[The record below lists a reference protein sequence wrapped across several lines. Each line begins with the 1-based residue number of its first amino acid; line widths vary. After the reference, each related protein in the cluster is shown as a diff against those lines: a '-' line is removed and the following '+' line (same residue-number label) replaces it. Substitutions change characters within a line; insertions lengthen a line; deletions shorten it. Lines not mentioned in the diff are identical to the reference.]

1 MNDAWIG
8 TSTRRAAA
16 LALVCGCSL
25 LSSSVYAQT
34 GVDDDRISLPEGP
47 GSLEGVG
54 ENVEVDP
61 NMALMR
67 WNIPIVVPK
76 GFEGMTPSLALSYAS
91 GNGGGPFGIGWS
103 METPT
108 IERMTSRGT
117 PRYITEDTFAHGGG
131 EELVLTETGG
141 SERVYRERFEGKFQR
156 YTWVDVGDG
165 KEGYWKVEY
174 PDGRV
179 GYFGA
184 DSEGNLVQSARTS
197 HPEGG
202 TYRYH
207 LVEVVD
213 PYGHELRYSYDKFGG
228 NKTLLTD
235 ITYVFVDD
243 APQYS
248 VQFDYELRQDLLSD
262 AGAGFEELLEYR
274 VTHVRVLHKE
284 QTARE
289 YVLSYE
295 DYTTSGGFSRL
306 TNVQTFGV
314 GGEAGGEDPNPVSF
328 SFGYSRA
335 LGVTCSPEM
344 GVDCDADRPYIRTL
358 PALQGGVSLGSGK
371 ATLIDINGDSLPDV
385 LDTTGGTHK
394 FFINRLTPDGNG
406 GWTQAFD
413 APVATSLNTS
423 LEIGGQSKVQVLDI
437 NGDGY
442 ADLVDTA
449 GGNYL
454 LNDPARAD
462 WKEVGVGFGISQS
475 KDINF
480 PDARFMDY
488 DNDKKIDIVVSD
500 SSNAQDPLRIYVNDG
515 ASFTA
520 QSFDGLGVAFSSPR
534 VQLSDM
540 NGDGLNDVIELV
552 GASPAQVRYR
562 LNLGLG
568 RYGQWESASDLDIAA
583 SEIANL
589 DFEDLNGDGISDVV
603 VVNPTEIKYM
613 INRNGNAFD
622 PPVTMTSADIDG
634 MLPTRDMSTRVLYA
648 DMNANGSEDVVWF
661 DANGNV
667 TYLEL
672 FPTRPNL
679 ISRIDNGLGF
689 VQQVTYGTSAEHA
702 ARAEAAGQP
711 WEMTLPNAMPVV
723 DKVDI
728 FVTLTGEEDGTG
740 LHEIIDYTYRNGFYD
755 GREKQFRGFGDVIST
770 LRGDETQEE
779 GRTVYEFDLGDQD
792 PWFSGL
798 MTRQVQESGGEVLNE
813 MLDEY
818 EDCDVEGAAAFNGDI
833 TVREQVRYICKVSSE
848 KIIEERR
855 PQAEWIT
862 TRIEYSYDGFGNV
875 TLERNLGDI
884 DSEGDELHTETEYA
898 TSSTRWL
905 LNLPAK
911 VTTYNDASMRSM
923 ERAEEHYFYD
933 GDDFV
938 GLSAGEVD
946 RGFLTRK
953 SSLIELPGTFIDEQ
967 RNRSDAHG
975 NIVEVLDP
983 LGAPSEENAHRR
995 TYSYDP
1001 MGLYVVATELRTSDA
1016 EGNPYQLRREARY
1029 DYTLGVTLE
1038 ATSWMVSRDGTP
1050 ETARRS
1056 TLVTYDHLGR
1066 ITSLEKPGDDP
1077 GKPSAEFVYELE
1089 APASRVAFLS
1099 RSQLNGEVDE
1109 EAYRCFDGKG
1119 RMFQTRT
1126 KVGSGEYLVTGFK
1139 AYNARGT
1146 VVREYEPYTATTSA
1160 CETAP
1165 PAGVRFTQTKLDAA
1179 FRPIEI
1185 TKADGEVYGTAS
1197 TTRTEYLP
1205 LAQVQYDEEDT
1216 SADGPH
1222 ANTPTTMRMDGIGR
1236 TVSIER
1242 LLNGEGGE
1250 QSATFQL
1257 LYDNTNSLAG
1267 YIDPAGNRHEQ
1278 VRDLKGR
1285 VLTVT
1290 NPNIGSVNYTY
1301 DAAGNIT
1308 HIEDA
1313 RGAIERRAYDGL
1325 NRKVERW
1332 DEADREGTLATLAYD
1347 FDPSCAVTECT
1358 NTPGVLATATYT
1370 IALGD
1375 GWTSQVTER
1384 AGYDVRGQ
1392 QIFAARDFGGLT
1404 DLVTRMAYDNA
1415 GRLTSVTHPDGT
1427 IIENSYDKA
1436 GRVMAMP
1443 GYVTSAS
1450 YEERGLLE
1458 ALTFVNGATMEI
1470 GYDALQRFDT
1480 IRSKDGGGQDIEGWD
1495 YTRDRVGNILN
1506 IGDLGT
1512 RAARPST
1519 AADFV
1524 YDDWY
1529 RVGTSQLSVGTANEE
1544 ILSYTYDTLD
1554 NVLSATS
1561 SLGEESRGHIGA
1573 YVYGD
1578 RPNMATEAGELKMA
1592 YDAAGHMTT
1601 HGDAQMAWD
1610 YMGRLTDTTRA
1621 DGKGAA
1627 YAYGVDE
1634 GRVAKV
1640 EDGSLTLYGYNDFKV
1655 RDGVAV
1661 SYARL
1666 KRQFVARHETPGFA
1680 GSFYPD
1686 ADGDGTITAGDA
1698 YASSSDSAV
1707 PMRSVLMASAA
1718 RALAEGEDAKAF
1730 FHSDHL
1736 GSITAATDE
1745 GGDVRGQR
1753 AYYPFG
1759 DVRWEEGFVDEYG
1772 FTGQELDQLTGLLH
1786 FQFRYLDPRVGR
1798 WVSFDPLFVRL
1809 EQETIEKYA
1818 EFNGYAYVSN
1828 NPLNSVDPLGLCK
1841 GENCPKKKGKSKKNE
1856 SSSSSKG
1863 SSSSSSEGAEK
1874 TSKGG
1879 GKSGKET
1886 TKDSLSTD
1894 QKISQK
1900 ANELTQ
1906 EGNQESKRT
1915 NKASEKIGKK
1925 ANDLTTEA
1933 NIETARANK
1942 KSEKLGAKANKLS
1955 EEANKQAKK
1964 ANEIAKV
1971 GNIISGITSAISG
1984 LALPITLLFGTNL
1997 LGTGN

>member
-1 MNDAWIG
+1 
-8 TSTRRAAA
+8 
-16 LALVCGCSL
+16 
-25 LSSSVYAQT
+25 
-34 GVDDDRISLPEGP
+34 
-47 GSLEGVG
+47 
-54 ENVEVDP
+54 
-61 NMALMR
+61 
-67 WNIPIVVPK
+67 
-76 GFEGMTPSLALSYAS
+76 
-91 GNGGGPFGIGWS
+91 
-103 METPT
+103 
-108 IERMTSRGT
+108 
-117 PRYITEDTFAHGGG
+117 
-131 EELVLTETGG
+131 
-141 SERVYRERFEGKFQR
+141 
-156 YTWVDVGDG
+156 
-165 KEGYWKVEY
+165 
-174 PDGRV
+174 
-179 GYFGA
+179 
-184 DSEGNLVQSARTS
+184 
-197 HPEGG
+197 
-202 TYRYH
+202 
-207 LVEVVD
+207 
-213 PYGHELRYSYDKFGG
+213 
-228 NKTLLTD
+228 
-235 ITYVFVDD
+235 
-243 APQYS
+243 
-248 VQFDYELRQDLLSD
+248 
-262 AGAGFEELLEYR
+262 
-274 VTHVRVLHKE
+274 
-284 QTARE
+284 
-289 YVLSYE
+289 
-295 DYTTSGGFSRL
+295 
-306 TNVQTFGV
+306 
-314 GGEAGGEDPNPVSF
+314 
-328 SFGYSRA
+328 
-335 LGVTCSPEM
+335 
-344 GVDCDADRPYIRTL
+344 
-358 PALQGGVSLGSGK
+358 
-371 ATLIDINGDSLPDV
+371 
-385 LDTTGGTHK
+385 
-394 FFINRLTPDGNG
+394 
-406 GWTQAFD
+406 
-413 APVATSLNTS
+413 
-423 LEIGGQSKVQVLDI
+423 
-437 NGDGY
+437 
-442 ADLVDTA
+442 
-449 GGNYL
+449 
-454 LNDPARAD
+454 
-462 WKEVGVGFGISQS
+462 
-475 KDINF
+475 
-480 PDARFMDY
+480 
-488 DNDKKIDIVVSD
+488 
-500 SSNAQDPLRIYVNDG
+500 
-515 ASFTA
+515 
-520 QSFDGLGVAFSSPR
+520 
-534 VQLSDM
+534 
-540 NGDGLNDVIELV
+540 
-552 GASPAQVRYR
+552 
-562 LNLGLG
+562 
-568 RYGQWESASDLDIAA
+568 
-583 SEIANL
+583 
-589 DFEDLNGDGISDVV
+589 
-603 VVNPTEIKYM
+603 
-613 INRNGNAFD
+613 
-622 PPVTMTSADIDG
+622 
-634 MLPTRDMSTRVLYA
+634 
-648 DMNANGSEDVVWF
+648 
-661 DANGNV
+661 
-667 TYLEL
+667 
-672 FPTRPNL
+672 
-679 ISRIDNGLGF
+679 
-689 VQQVTYGTSAEHA
+689 
-702 ARAEAAGQP
+702 
-711 WEMTLPNAMPVV
+711 
-723 DKVDI
+723 
-728 FVTLTGEEDGTG
+728 
-740 LHEIIDYTYRNGFYD
+740 
-755 GREKQFRGFGDVIST
+755 
-770 LRGDETQEE
+770 
-779 GRTVYEFDLGDQD
+779 
-792 PWFSGL
+792 
-798 MTRQVQESGGEVLNE
+798 
-813 MLDEY
+813 
-818 EDCDVEGAAAFNGDI
+818 
-833 TVREQVRYICKVSSE
+833 
-848 KIIEERR
+848 
-855 PQAEWIT
+855 
-862 TRIEYSYDGFGNV
+862 
-875 TLERNLGDI
+875 
-884 DSEGDELHTETEYA
+884 
-898 TSSTRWL
+898 
-905 LNLPAK
+905 
-911 VTTYNDASMRSM
+911 
-923 ERAEEHYFYD
+923 
-933 GDDFV
+933 
-938 GLSAGEVD
+938 
-946 RGFLTRK
+946 
-953 SSLIELPGTFIDEQ
+953 
-967 RNRSDAHG
+967 
-975 NIVEVLDP
+975 
-983 LGAPSEENAHRR
+983 
-995 TYSYDP
+995 
-1001 MGLYVVATELRTSDA
+1001 
-1016 EGNPYQLRREARY
+1016 
-1029 DYTLGVTLE
+1029 
-1038 ATSWMVSRDGTP
+1038 
-1050 ETARRS
+1050 
-1056 TLVTYDHLGR
+1056 
-1066 ITSLEKPGDDP
+1066 
-1077 GKPSAEFVYELE
+1077 
-1089 APASRVAFLS
+1089 
-1099 RSQLNGEVDE
+1099 
-1109 EAYRCFDGKG
+1109 
-1119 RMFQTRT
+1119 
-1126 KVGSGEYLVTGFK
+1126 
-1139 AYNARGT
+1139 
-1146 VVREYEPYTATTSA
+1146 
-1160 CETAP
+1160 
-1165 PAGVRFTQTKLDAA
+1165 
-1179 FRPIEI
+1179 
-1185 TKADGEVYGTAS
+1185 
-1197 TTRTEYLP
+1197 
-1205 LAQVQYDEEDT
+1205 
-1216 SADGPH
+1216 
-1222 ANTPTTMRMDGIGR
+1222 
-1236 TVSIER
+1236 

-1529 RVGTSQLSVGTANEE
+1529 RVGTSQLSVGTVNEE

-1573 YVYGD
+1573 YVYDD

-1601 HGDAQMAWD
+1601 NGDAQMAWD
-1610 YMGRLTDTTRA
+1610 YMGRLTGTTRA